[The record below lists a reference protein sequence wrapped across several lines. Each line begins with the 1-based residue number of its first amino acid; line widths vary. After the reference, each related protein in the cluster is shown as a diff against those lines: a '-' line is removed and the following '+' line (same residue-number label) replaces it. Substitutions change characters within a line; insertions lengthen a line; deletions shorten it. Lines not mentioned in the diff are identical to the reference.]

1 MLNRYPVCTDLISAS
16 SNCEAREWLSV
27 WGRSGPE
34 GSKRSQKLEAAASRG
49 VRRPVLQKEVAGEIM
64 KMFEQIKRY
73 AEEERKGNKI
83 MESFSARLR
92 GEL

>member
-1 MLNRYPVCTDLISAS
+1 
-16 SNCEAREWLSV
+16 
-27 WGRSGPE
+27 
-34 GSKRSQKLEAAASRG
+34 
-49 VRRPVLQKEVAGEIM
+49 M

-73 AEEERKGNKI
+73 PEEERKGNKI

>member
-1 MLNRYPVCTDLISAS
+1 MT
-16 SNCEAREWLSV
+16 SV
-27 WGRSGPE
+27 KKG
-34 GSKRSQKLEAAASRG
+34 
-49 VRRPVLQKEVAGEIM
+49 VAGEIM